1 LPVLILIVFVD
12 LLGFGILVPLFPY
25 VAERLGASP
34 FWITFGGPG
43 IYSLFQLLATPLW
56 GRLSDAYGRKPI
68 LVTSMLGSALAY
80 VAMAQ
85 AGELWT
91 LIAARAFQGFMAGN
105 IAAAF
110 AYAADVSTPANR
122 ARSLGLL
129 GAAVGLGFTIG
140 PAIGGVLG
148 GTDKATMSFVGPS
161 LLAAGLSLVACLG
174 AVALLRES
182 HAPQHR
188 KPFGARHADGSRRSL
203 SPFAPV
209 YRRPVLAL
217 LVLAA
222 FVAQLGAT
230 LMQSIYPLWANAMYG
245 HGPRQVGLVFFGLG
259 VIAVLFQGGLVG
271 PLAQRYGER
280 ALAIAGLALNSA
292 GLVVLT
298 FVQGPLVHYLGIV
311 LMGIGVGIS
320 GPAVSALVSLQAPPT
335 ERGAVMGSYNAAS
348 SLGRIVGPTVAGPF
362 YVAHHDGPFVLAALL
377 ALPAIWLLH
386 RSGRAPSG
394 NDE

>member
-80 VAMAQ
+80 VAMAH
-85 AGELWT
+85 ATELWM

-110 AYAADVSTPANR
+110 AYAADVSAPENR
-122 ARSLGLL
+122 AKSLGLL

-140 PAIGGVLG
+140 PAVGGVLG
-148 GTDKATMSFVGPS
+148 GSDKATMSFYGPS
-161 LLAAGLSLVACLG
+161 LLAAGLSLVAFIG
-174 AVALLRES
+174 ALAFLKES
-182 HAPQHR
+182 LDSQHR
-188 KPFGARHADGSRRSL
+188 KPFGAMHADGSRRSL

-209 YRRPVLAL
+209 YRRPALAL
-217 LVLAA
+217 LVIAA
-222 FVAQLGAT
+222 FVAQVGAT
-230 LMQSIYPLWANAMYG
+230 LMQSIYPLWANAIYG

-259 VIAVLFQGGLVG
+259 VIAVLFQGGMAG
-271 PLAQRYGER
+271 PLAKRYGER
-280 ALAIAGLALNSA
+280 TLTTAGLALYSV
-292 GLVVLT
+292 GLLVLT
-298 FVQGPLVHYLGIV
+298 LVHDSVVHYVGIV
-311 LMGIGVGIS
+311 LMGIGVGIYS
-320 GPAVSALVSLQAPPT
+320 PAISALISLQARPN

-348 SLGRIVGPTVAGPF
+348 SLGRIVGPTAAGPL
-362 YVAHHDGPFVLAALL
+362 YAMHLDVPFVLAALL
-377 ALPAIWLLH
+377 TLPAIWLLR
-386 RSGRAPSG
+386 RSGHAR
-394 NDE
+394 DTREH